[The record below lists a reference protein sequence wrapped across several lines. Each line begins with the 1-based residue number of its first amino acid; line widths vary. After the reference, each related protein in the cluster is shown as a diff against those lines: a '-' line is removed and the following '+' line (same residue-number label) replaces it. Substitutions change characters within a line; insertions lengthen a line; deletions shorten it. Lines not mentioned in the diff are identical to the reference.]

1 MYTFRKEKLVTY
13 FALFLI
19 SALLV
24 SCFGTYISK
33 IGDHLLSGY
42 AEKNYSFSF
51 LVKGAI
57 WLFSTL
63 SCFGVSVLGTRL
75 ILRSPGLPQFL
86 KGKVGWKN
94 FALVFILFYI
104 IAFVR
109 YRFLGIPDFLTYGD
123 QLYYWANVNFWQNGH
138 FSMADYIAKVTCTFR
153 GVYCLVPANIAQ
165 LFGNWFRIDPLY
177 FYFGITTLFSALL
190 VCYLIPQLYKVLSN
204 RTCEL
209 WQMLVFLVLF
219 LIIWNWM
226 LVNVLS
232 DLFGITFYL
241 AGVVFAL
248 RFSKEKNILQLVLGA
263 VFFYLS
269 ISFRLA
275 YLYGVYGILLVFAA
289 KGIVAIIRAI
299 NARDFRAKYGD
310 LKRIL
315 RSALCVF
322 LVVISLLA
330 VSYPQ
335 IVYNEANGNRGIFAY
350 DSKDSVIPG
359 YTLAETSAS
368 MAISSTFVLSP
379 IGFWPDSQIQSI
391 KLSQYKLEDY
401 LHMDQLLELFM
412 SNPLDTVI
420 YIGKKL
426 FEGFN
431 VQLNAIYLW
440 SSPGALAPVWGRMAL
455 SFINYSVIFCCIYSF
470 FKAKYTKAEILFLI
484 LNFATLIAPQ
494 LILHIEWRYF
504 IIGYI
509 GIYYCFIFK
518 FLPLLSGKL
527 DEAKAGKFFMR
538 LAGYLYLCFW
548 ISQSMHL

>member
-1 MYTFRKEKLVTY
+1 VITLL
-13 FALFLI
+13 ALFLM
-19 SALLV
+19 SALFV
-24 SCFGTYISK
+24 SCFGIYISK
-33 IGDHLLSGY
+33 IGDSLLSGY
-42 AEKNYSFSF
+42 TEKKYTLSF

-63 SCFGVSVLGTRL
+63 FCFGVGILLTHF
-75 ILRSPGLPQFL
+75 ILRPHQLPRFL
-86 KGKVGWKN
+86 KGAVNWKH
-94 FALVFILFYI
+94 FALAFILFYI

-123 QLYYWANVNFWQNGH
+123 QLYYWSNIDFWQNGH
-138 FSMADYIAKVTCTFR
+138 FSMVDYIEKVRCTFR
-153 GVYCLVPANIAQ
+153 GVYCVVPANIAQ
-165 LFGNWFRIDPLY
+165 LFGGWFHIDPLY

-190 VCYLIPQLYKVLSN
+190 VCYIFPKLYSVLSN

-209 WQMLVFLVLF
+209 WQMLVFLALF
-219 LIIWNWM
+219 LIFWNWM

-241 AGVVFAL
+241 AGLVFVL
-248 RFSKEKNILQLVLGA
+248 RFSKEKRIVQLVLGA

-269 ISFRLA
+269 VSFRLA
-275 YLYGVYGILLVFAA
+275 YQYGVYGILLVFAV
-289 KGIVAIIRAI
+289 KGIVALIRAI
-299 NARDFRAKYGD
+299 KAREFRAKFGGT
-310 LKRIL
+310 KRIL
-315 RSALCVF
+315 RSALCVI
-322 LVVISLLA
+322 LVLISLLT

-335 IVYNEANGNRGIFAY
+335 IVFNDAKGHLGIMAY

-368 MAISSTFVLSP
+368 MAISSTLVLSP

-401 LHMDQLLELFM
+401 LHMDQLMELFM
-412 SNPLDTVI
+412 SNPLDTMI

-440 SSPGALAPVWGRMAL
+440 SSPGALAPIWSRMVL

-470 FKAKYTKAEILFLI
+470 FKAKYTKEEILFLI
-484 LNFATLIAPQ
+484 LNFITLIAPQ

-518 FLPLLSGKL
+518 FLPLLSGKP
-527 DEAKAGKFFMR
+527 DEKRAGKFLIR
-538 LAGYLYLCFW
+538 LSGYLYLCFW
-548 ISQSMHL
+548 ISQSMHV